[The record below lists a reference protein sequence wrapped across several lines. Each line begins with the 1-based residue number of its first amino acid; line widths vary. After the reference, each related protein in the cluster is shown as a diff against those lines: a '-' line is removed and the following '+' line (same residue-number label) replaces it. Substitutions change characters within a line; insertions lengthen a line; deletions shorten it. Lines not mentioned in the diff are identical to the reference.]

1 MQSPEPT
8 PDAVTPAA
16 LGRDVRRALV
26 AVVVARIGL
35 NGGIRVVFPFLPEIA
50 RGLDTSL
57 AVLGVLV
64 ALRSLVGLT
73 APLAAALAERTGR
86 RAVMLG
92 GLVATAVGSALI
104 GAAPALAV
112 AAVGFVM
119 VGLGKPLFDVPM
131 QGWFGARVPY
141 ARRGRVLGTTE
152 LTWAGG
158 LLATVPLAGWL
169 IPRTSWRIQFVIV
182 VVLVAAG
189 ILAVRLLMD
198 DDRPAHRVVAP
209 LTLDRARAAMLGVVG
224 LFSFAAEALFVV
236 YGAWLEEALGLD
248 VTAIGLFTL
257 LVVAAELTG
266 EGAVTGLGDRV
277 GLHRAVRWALAT
289 SAVAYLAL
297 TLVGSSIA
305 LAVVV
310 VVVWFVG
317 FEVSIVAS
325 VPLVSEL
332 GGTGRDR
339 MLGWMVAVIAIG
351 RASGALLAP
360 TLFARA
366 GITAPA
372 LVAAGATLVALALLT
387 AWVRDPA
394 AVRSG

>member
-182 VVLVAAG
+182 VALVAAG
-189 ILAVRLLMD
+189 IVAVRLLMD

>member
-8 PDAVTPAA
+8 PDAVPPAA

-169 IPRTSWRIQFVIV
+169 IPRTSWRVQFVIV
-182 VVLVAAG
+182 VALVVVG

-198 DDRPAHRVVAP
+198 DDRPTHRVVAP

-277 GLHRAVRWALAT
+277 GLHRAVRGALTT

-297 TLVGSSIA
+297 TLVGSSLA

-372 LVAAGATLVALALLT
+372 LVAAGATLAALALLT

-394 AVRSG
+394 VVR

>member
-1 MQSPEPT
+1 M
-8 PDAVTPAA
+8 
-16 LGRDVRRALV
+16 
-26 AVVVARIGL
+26 
-35 NGGIRVVFPFLPEIA
+35 
-50 RGLDTSL
+50 
-57 AVLGVLV
+57 LV
-64 ALRSLVGLT
+64 ALRSIVGLT

-92 GLVATAVGSALI
+92 GLVATALGSALI
-104 GAAPALAV
+104 GLAPALGV
-112 AAVGFVM
+112 AAVGFLL

-141 ARRGRVLGTTE
+141 ERRGRVLGITE

-169 IPRTSWRIQFVIV
+169 IPRSSWRVQFLV
-182 VVLVAAG
+182 VVALVVAG
-189 ILAVRLLMD
+189 VLAVRLLMA
-198 DDRPAHRVVAP
+198 DDRPTTRTVAP
-209 LTLDRARAAMLGVVG
+209 MEWTRARAAMLGVVG

-248 VTAIGLFTL
+248 VTAIGVFTL
-257 LVVAAELTG
+257 LVVAAELVG
-266 EGAVTGLGDRV
+266 EGGVAGLGDRV
-277 GLHRAVRWALAT
+277 GLHRAVRAALVT
-289 SAVAYLAL
+289 STLAYLAL
-297 TLVGSSIA
+297 TVVGSSLA

-310 VVVWFVG
+310 VVVWFIG

-339 MLGWMVAVIAIG
+339 MLGWMVAVIAVG

-360 TLFARA
+360 SLFAGT
-366 GITAPA
+366 GIVGPA
-372 LVAAGATLVALALLT
+372 LVAAASTVVALGLLT

-394 AVRSG
+394 QAASPA

>member
-8 PDAVTPAA
+8 PDAVPPAA

-104 GAAPALAV
+104 GAAPVLAV

-169 IPRTSWRIQFVIV
+169 IPRTSWRVQFVIV
-182 VVLVAAG
+182 VALVVVG

-198 DDRPAHRVVAP
+198 DDRPTHRVVAP

-277 GLHRAVRWALAT
+277 GLHRAVRWALTT

-297 TLVGSSIA
+297 TLVGSSLA

-372 LVAAGATLVALALLT
+372 LVAAGATLAALALLT

-394 AVRSG
+394 VVRSG